1 MRRTILLLAIVL
13 AASAI
18 QIETYLNATPQE
30 CIEAKCPNQWAA
42 CQKDSKCV
50 PALQECEKKCGSK
63 TSCWSLC
70 LPSKGSQAAIDV
82 AKCASANG
90 CVGMIPSTALALAT
104 PQECIEAKCP
114 NQWAACQKDPKC
126 GPALEDCEKK
136 CGTKASCWT
145 LCLPSKGSQAA
156 IDVAKCAQAQGC
168 DKAKALATLA
178 GPEECIMKYCK
189 SQEEACVNDRRC
201 INVLDECDSQCNTN
215 FTCWNNCLGRRGN
228 KNASDYFKC
237 IVDNKCY
244 EAKEEQSTA
253 VATFADIQQCIQE
266 KCPNQYAACQKDP
279 KCLPAL
285 QDCQK
290 KCGTKSSCWTFCLP
304 GREVRLPST
313 LPSAPQ
319 PTDASV

>member
-90 CVGMIPSTALALAT
+90 CVGMIPSTALAVAT

-114 NQWAACQKDPKC
+114 NQWAACQKDPVR
-126 GPALEDCEKK
+126 PQLM
-136 CGTKASCWT
+136 
-145 LCLPSKGSQAA
+145 LPSVPKLR
-156 IDVAKCAQAQGC
+156 D
-168 DKAKALATLA
+168 ATRLR
-178 GPEECIMKYCK
+178 PWPL
-189 SQEEACVNDRRC
+189 SL
-201 INVLDECDSQCNTN
+201 VLRS
-215 FTCWNNCLGRRGN
+215 
-228 KNASDYFKC
+228 AS
-237 IVDNKCY
+237 
-244 EAKEEQSTA
+244 
-253 VATFADIQQCIQE
+253 
-266 KCPNQYAACQKDP
+266 
-279 KCLPAL
+279 
-285 QDCQK
+285 
-290 KCGTKSSCWTFCLP
+290 
-304 GREVRLPST
+304 
-313 LPSAPQ
+313 
-319 PTDASV
+319 